1 VSEATLSR
9 VRSLNGNVSPRS
21 KGRYV
26 LYWAQT
32 NRRVDSNHSL
42 SFAVQA
48 ANSLRLPVLFYEG
61 LTCSHTHA
69 NDRLHA
75 FILEGVPDNAERA
88 AALGIGYVF
97 YYRRRRSDPN
107 DILYRLADNAAMLV
121 TDDSPGYLV
130 GEHNANLTAKIE
142 IPCYAVDANCIVP
155 TQQFGKQEYAAYTL
169 RPKIQRVLREHLQPV
184 PSIRVKKR
192 WTAAPPPF
200 HTTVNIDDIPD
211 LLGSSEIDHSV
222 PPSGEFRGGRR
233 QARRR
238 LRHFLKHNLKRYA
251 RLSREPSARATSL
264 LSPYLHFGHISALE
278 VALAVQKY
286 ASGHKLIATE
296 FLEQLIVRRELAFNF
311 AQYGPRPDSLA
322 ALPGWAQ
329 TTLHKHARDRRNP
342 TYSRA
347 QFERA
352 ETHDSLW
359 NATQRELLRDGTI
372 QGYYRMYWGKK
383 IIEWCESHQ
392 EALEI
397 MIYMHDRYALDGRD
411 PNTYANILWCFGLHD
426 RPWAERPI
434 FGMIRYMS
442 LEGMKR
448 KTDVDSYVRQ
458 MT

>member
-1 VSEATLSR
+1 MEQFTRSR
-9 VRSLNGNVSPRS
+9 RGSGCPRIRPS
-21 KGRYV
+21 QIITR
-26 LYWAQT
+26 LDA
-32 NRRVDSNHSL
+32 
-42 SFAVQA
+42 F
-48 ANSLRLPVLFYEG
+48 LRD
-61 LTCSHTHA
+61 H
-69 NDRLHA
+69 
-75 FILEGVPDNAERA
+75 
-88 AALGIGYVF
+88 
-97 YYRRRRSDPN
+97 
-107 DILYRLADNAAMLV
+107 LAD
-121 TDDSPGYLV
+121 
-130 GEHNANLTAKIE
+130 
-142 IPCYAVDANCIVP
+142 YAQHRN
-155 TQQFGKQEYAAYTL
+155 
-169 RPKIQRVLREHLQPV
+169 
-184 PSIRVKKR
+184 
-192 WTAAPPPF
+192 
-200 HTTVNIDDIPD
+200 
-211 LLGSSEIDHSV
+211 
-222 PPSGEFRGGRR
+222 
-233 QARRR
+233 
-238 LRHFLKHNLKRYA
+238 
-251 RLSREPSARATSL
+251 EPSRHATSG